1 MAKLP
6 LLPDLNDPSK
16 NLVREA
22 WDRLAGLPGG
32 KWAFSKA
39 IGRIAPYS
47 GTIGAVVEELRP
59 GFASV
64 SLEDRP
70 GVRNHLDCVHAIALV
85 NLAEIAGNL
94 ALSYALEPDA
104 RFIVAGLSIGIF
116 VVPLTFIY
124 LDFRYALPFLQPVF
138 LWSAPILYD
147 SPDAGALHWV
157 NRVNPLTYL
166 INVPREWLTEGWR
179 LEEIV
184 FPVTVGVS
192 FALLALGLKFYRH
205 AMPRAIECLPRR

>member
-47 GTIGAVVEELRP
+47 GTVGAVVEELRP

-64 SLEDRP
+64 LLEDRP

-94 ALSYALEPDA
+94 ALSYALESDA
-104 RFIVAGLSIGIF
+104 RFIVAGLSIDYVKKARGTIRAVGTCPERLTSERCEYLVP
-116 VVPLTFIY
+116 VVLTN
-124 LDFRYALPFLQPVF
+124 A
-138 LWSAPILYD
+138 
-147 SPDAGALHWV
+147 AGEVVAKSEL
-157 NRVNPLTYL
+157 RTL
-166 INVPREWLTEGWR
+166 
-179 LEEIV
+179 
-184 FPVTVGVS
+184 VGP
-192 FALLALGLKFYRH
+192 K
-205 AMPRAIECLPRR
+205 RRD